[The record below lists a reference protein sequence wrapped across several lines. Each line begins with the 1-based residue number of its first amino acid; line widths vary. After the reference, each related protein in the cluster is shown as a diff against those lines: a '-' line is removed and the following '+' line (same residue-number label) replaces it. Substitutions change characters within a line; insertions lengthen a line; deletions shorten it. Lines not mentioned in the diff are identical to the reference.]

1 MKTILKL
8 ISILLLAVMII
19 PMVSAQVAVSS
30 FKLSPQKV
38 LPGSE
43 TSIELN
49 LENVADEDIENI
61 IITLDLSQVPFVPV
75 GSSNEKIIDK
85 INDHDEERV
94 DFRIKALS
102 TAEPSIY
109 KIPVVISYAG
119 ASKTSIISVE
129 VTANAHLDLLL
140 EKSELVKVN
149 DNGKVTLKFVNDGLA
164 QIKNLKITL
173 KESPLYQITSP
184 NTLYIGEVDVGD
196 FETEEFTIIPLS
208 EDPILTVE
216 MEYRDAA
223 NNLFKESK
231 LIKIPVYT
239 EEEAKQLGLVKN
251 NNTLMIIVIAVLML
265 VAGILLYRR
274 RKKRKNAL

>member
-43 TSIELN
+43 TSIELA

-75 GSSNEKIIDK
+75 GSSNEKIIDE

-173 KESPLYQITSP
+173 HESSLYEVTSP
-184 NTLYIGEVDVGD
+184 STLYIGDVDIGD
-196 FETEEFTIIPLS
+196 FETEEFSIIAKA
-208 EDPILTVE
+208 EDPILAIDL
-216 MEYRDAA
+216 EYRDAA
-223 NNLFKESK
+223 NTLFTESK
-231 LIKIPVYT
+231 LIKIPVYSQ
-239 EEEAKQLGLVKN
+239 EEAKELGLVQGN
-251 NNTLMIIVIAVLML
+251 SLLWPIVIVVLL
-265 VAGILLYRR
+265 IVAFFIYRR
-274 RKKRKNAL
+274 RKKKK